1 MFNQSLLLWALARPL
16 EALLAELEMRAREDF
31 EADWAA
37 VFMLTATALAPG
49 GFIISGGKKH
59 TNIIFLMISPTGWE
73 NFRGRFL
80 GTFWASP
87 GPGTGPKC
95 SPKT

>member
-1 MFNQSLLLWALARPL
+1 MVCSD
-16 EALLAELEMRAREDF
+16 RE
-31 EADWAA
+31 ETVADDVIGSGDGVA
-37 VFMLTATALAPG
+37 VLPAVASFIMLQGA
-49 GFIISGGKKH
+49 KKH
-59 TNIIFLMISPTGWE
+59 INIIFLMISPPGWE
-73 NFRGRFL
+73 NIRRRFL